1 MPLNSVE
8 YIGLQGVFRDPRAP
22 YYPKISHLNMIIKKD
37 G

>member
-8 YIGLQGVFRDPRAP
+8 YTTGDPRAP
-22 YYPKISHLNMIIKKD
+22 YYPKISHLNMIIKRD